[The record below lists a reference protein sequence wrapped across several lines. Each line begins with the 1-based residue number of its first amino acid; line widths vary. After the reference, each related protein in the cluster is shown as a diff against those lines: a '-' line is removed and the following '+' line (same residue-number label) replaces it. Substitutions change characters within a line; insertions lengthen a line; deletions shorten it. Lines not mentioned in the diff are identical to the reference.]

1 MSGLDAW
8 LSEPYDSDDD
18 EHDGSEDCPRCGGP
32 CRLDFEPDDDL
43 DVPEVTYDQE
53 RGVREP

>member
-8 LSEPYDSDDD
+8 LSEPYDSDE

-32 CRLDFEPDDDL
+32 CMMDDDPDDDP
-43 DVPEVTYDQE
+43 DVPELTYDQE